1 MIEPALRVEG
11 VRKSYGQVEVLK
23 GIDMQV
29 KPGEVACLVGPS
41 GSGKSTFLRCI
52 NHLEK
57 INSGRLYVAGEL
69 VGYEEKNGRLYEF
82 NTMKKEVS
90 RYTEEYINKHRAFG
104 ELGHPESP
112 SINLDRVSH
121 MIVGLR
127 EDGNTWVGKA
137 KILDTP
143 MGNIAR
149 SLIEGGAQL
158 GVSSRGMGSLKNVN
172 GVNVVQPDFYLATA
186 ADIVADP
193 SAPGAFV
200 QGIMEGKEWMLV
212 NGVWTEQYVEEAKRE
227 IKKASKKDIEKVS
240 LHIFENFMKKL

>member
-1 MIEPALRVEG
+1 MKLIKEINDNVNYTYLEESNGKKSLHIEGPFL
-11 VRKSYGQVEVLK
+11 
-23 GIDMQV
+23 
-29 KPGEVACLVGPS
+29 VAET
-41 GSGKSTFLRCI
+41 K
-52 NHLEK
+52 N
-57 INSGRLYVAGEL
+57 
-69 VGYEEKNGRLYEF
+69 KNGRLYEF
-82 NTMKKEVS
+82 NTMKKEVD
-90 RYTEEYINKHRAFG
+90 RYTTEYINKSRAFG

-127 EDGNTWVGKA
+127 EDGNQWVGKA

-227 IKKASKKDIEKVS
+227 IKQASTKDIEKVS
-240 LHIFENFMKKL
+240 LRIFENFMKKL